1 MDKRD
6 REILQFTVDAGILLL
21 ANGAE
26 TFRAQQTMVYIA
38 KNLGAEGFE
47 AYVLTNGIIAS
58 LKGDSAHAQVRHS
71 PRNGMH
77 MGRVEAINEMS
88 REIANGVLDLD
99 GAKVRLEQVRAMPD
113 MTVRDQVLACAAG
126 SVCFGYIFGG
136 NVLECLI
143 AGAVGGM
150 VQYAMVM
157 LARTG
162 MNRIFARLASAAMLV
177 CAVSLVQVICPWLD
191 VETTAI
197 GALMP
202 LTPGVAVTM
211 GIRDYVSGDYL
222 AGTIRLI
229 DALFAAGS
237 VAIGVGA
244 ALGLVNLLGGGLVLW
259 N

>member
-38 KNLGAEGFE
+38 KNLGAEGCE

-197 GALMP
+197 GALALYISDESIENFQPMNINFSIVQP
-202 LTPGVAVTM
+202 LEQR
-211 GIRDYVSGDYL
+211 IRKKAEKNL
-222 AGTIRLI
+222 AIANRSLAMIDELI
-229 DALFAAGS
+229 QKEKE
-237 VAIGVGA
+237 VQ
-244 ALGLVNLLGGGLVLW
+244 
-259 N
+259 